1 MYYLKSLSW
10 RMTVLSSLQPFKNEI
25 LKVIAAI
32 PLLRVLRFFTDLISL
47 IFHSNTL
54 GNPVVQTAT
63 QSLPTN
69 AREVSLLLVSSS
81 TWCMLQLWKHFPL
94 GIFSGS
100 CYKLCLSAA
109 AKRFPLC
116 PLCIYLYGPPKFV
129 LSLSLAALRE
139 LQYQIG
145 EWGPLGVPFPKLADK
160 ILIALHVGLQTN
172 LWILMAWMWAF
183 GCEMSTG
190 DILFCVKHP
199 TVCPLSSTSLIRKMT
214 RCLSL
219 TSRLWS
225 LITRGHAQ
233 LQWFTCC
240 LEVGI
245 NWWIN

>member
-81 TWCMLQLWKHFPL
+81 TWCMLQLWKHSPL

-139 LQYQIG
+139 LQYQIE
-145 EWGPLGVPFPKLADK
+145 EWGAFSKACWQNTDSPTRGTSDK
-160 ILIALHVGLQTN
+160 FVNSNGMDVKYSNGI
-172 LWILMAWMWAF
+172 WMWNEYWRYPVL
-183 GCEMSTG
+183 CQVSHSLSTLQHKSHKENDKVYQS
-190 DILFCVKHP
+190 DI
-199 TVCPLSSTSLIRKMT
+199 
-214 RCLSL
+214 
-219 TSRLWS
+219 
-225 LITRGHAQ
+225 
-233 LQWFTCC
+233 
-240 LEVGI
+240 
-245 NWWIN
+245 